1 MRDHPVMGPIEV
13 SPSLSIPRQTYSAAD
28 SHLSFLPS
36 DFVCP
41 DGQLPA
47 VQQGS
52 ANEPRQ
58 KQNQVDG
65 LRASCHKAFKRI
77 QYERIGEYS
86 LCNIFTRRFAD
97 CSLDW

>member
-1 MRDHPVMGPIEV
+1 MTDFHRLSSRLQSYTHHPLVGRSAMRDHPVMGPIEV

-58 KQNQVDG
+58 
-65 LRASCHKAFKRI
+65 
-77 QYERIGEYS
+77 
-86 LCNIFTRRFAD
+86 
-97 CSLDW
+97 